1 MKKKYLYVIL
11 GLIIVVFITSFFP
24 PFRVLYLIF
33 WGYLDR
39 QTLPTVD
46 GPENPNLIRDTQGYI
61 VYNVPVGGIKA
72 IALPS
77 HSFL

>member
-46 GPENPNLIRDTQGYI
+46 GPKIQILFVILKDILFTMSQLEE
-61 VYNVPVGGIKA
+61 
-72 IALPS
+72 
-77 HSFL
+77 